1 MASVLDIFRG
11 ISQAA
16 ANAYDG
22 SHDPELVAPTDGD
35 PKKVG
40 LKREEGNHNIEARIM
55 DGFKVKF
62 SGDKLCVHYHGE
74 TRLKDLH
81 QPNKF
86 EGEIEQMLA
95 DIVKYLKK
103 EYKKVTGKSLN
114 LNSEGE
120 PHIDVQHI
128 SRIRTQVQAY
138 QWFKIGGLSDVNAG
152 GTELLEPSEMRLDKA
167 VKNWLSLG
175 KNDVP
180 Y

>member
-1 MASVLDIFRG
+1 MASVLDVLRG

-22 SHDPELVAPTDGD
+22 SHDPGLVAPTGDG
-35 PKKVG
+35 PKEVG
-40 LKREEGNHNIEARIM
+40 LKREEGDLQIEARVM
-55 DGFKVKF
+55 DGFSVKF

-74 TRLKDLH
+74 TKLKNLH

-95 DIVKYLKK
+95 DIAKYLKK
-103 EYKKVTGKSLN
+103 EYKKVTGKSLA
-114 LNSEGE
+114 LSKEGE
-120 PHIDVQHI
+120 PEINVQHI
-128 SRIRTQVQAY
+128 SRVRTQVQAY
-138 QWFKIGGLSDVNAG
+138 QWYKIGGLSGVEAG
-152 GTELLEPSEMRLDKA
+152 GEDLLEPSEMKLDTA